1 MADDISY
8 IHSNK
13 IAKVGRQYYDKYGV
27 VYIGQRDGRLKKQ
40 EVNIS
45 NVQSEINKTIT
56 SVTPPDVVITTDSL
70 SPLLLM
76 GG

>member
-13 IAKVGRQYYDKYGV
+13 IAKFGRQYYDKYGV
-27 VYIGQRDGRLKKQ
+27 VYIGQRDGRLKKEGVGTSQ
-40 EVNIS
+40 L
-45 NVQSEINKTIT
+45 EITKTVTSIT
-56 SVTPPDVVITTDSL
+56 PSDVVISTDFL